1 MRVLAALAL
10 AVLLAAAAC
19 EGVAQTSSKPPSELL
34 FVSGAEHQLTAYEAS
49 DGSLVT
55 ELPAGAF
62 DATLNSGGNLDEA
75 YLAGDDANL
84 YRVRAARPLR
94 LDRLDVIRGA
104 GPYQAALVPAPRL
117 TNFLGN
123 RTVLLVKGSD
133 GSLFGFQSGRQI
145 WREGVPQDA
154 QLLRLDAVAVLGY
167 EGSWSLVAPESGL
180 LTPLAS
186 DCPEGPLAEVQGT
199 VVFACSATTQPGAS
213 LTLPAGPAFDLRPAR
228 REQSVLAYPSGEWFR
243 IDPGPRIAGQGH
255 GAGGEGRPG
264 LSPDGG
270 TIYWPAGLGAQAV
283 AVSRDGNYLYALGS
297 GGLRVLAASDR
308 KQVANYPAVTGRE
321 IALVCSG

>member
-1 MRVLAALAL
+1 VRVLAALPL
-10 AVLLAAAAC
+10 AVLLVAAC
-19 EGVAQTSSKPPSELL
+19 EGVPGSSGKPPTELL
-34 FVSGAEHQLTAYEAS
+34 FVAGAEHQLTAYEAS

-55 ELPAGAF
+55 QLPPGAF
-62 DATLNSGGNLDEA
+62 DATLNGGGDLDEA
-75 YLAGDDANL
+75 YLAGDDGTL
-84 YRVRAARPLR
+84 YRVRAGRPLR
-94 LDRLDVIRGA
+94 LDPLDSIRGA

-117 TNFLGN
+117 TNFVGS
-123 RTVLLVKGSD
+123 RTVLVVKGAD
-133 GSLFGFQSGRQI
+133 GSLFGFQSGRQV

-154 QLLRLDAVAVLGY
+154 SLLRLDTVAVLGY
-167 EGSWSLVAPESGL
+167 QGAWSLVAPESGL

-186 DCPEGPLAEVQGT
+186 DCPDGPLAEVQGR

-213 LTLPAGPAFDLRPAR
+213 LTLPAGPAFDLRPLR
-228 REQSVLAYPSGEWFR
+228 RDESVLAYPSGDWFR
-243 IDPGPRIAGQGH
+243 VDPGPRVAGQGH

-270 TIYWPAGLGAQAV
+270 TIYWPASLSALAV

-308 KQVANYPAVTGRE
+308 RQVANYPAVTGRE
-321 IALVCSG
+321 IVLVSGG